1 MIRSTGGPAN
11 SNVGHGLLAAAL
23 LSLQVSP
30 AAWADSFPTD
40 PAELQVVVFRSAQT
54 GDLATMTGLLDHG
67 FDIDIRDETGQTPLI
82 TATLAGQDDIARLL
96 IDNNADVMARTGNG
110 MTALHAA
117 AYVGDLAIAEMLIA
131 HGAAVNDQAN
141 VAGIT
146 PLHAAAEEDHADVAA
161 ELLDAGAD
169 VALVEV
175 NGYTAGSRAG
185 WREHWDIVRL
195 LMRAGDTCQPE
206 ALAGPWLFEKCTHL
220 DLNAS
225 N

>member
-1 MIRSTGGPAN
+1 MIRFARGHATFVG
-11 SNVGHGLLAAAL
+11 GHGLLAAAF
-23 LSLQVSP
+23 LSLQISP
-30 AAWADSFPTD
+30 AASADSFPAD

-82 TATLAGQDDIARLL
+82 TAALAGQDDIARLL

-131 HGAAVNDQAN
+131 HGAEVNDQAN

-161 ELLDAGAD
+161 ELLKAGAD

-206 ALAGPWLFEKCTHL
+206 ALAGPWLYEKCTHL